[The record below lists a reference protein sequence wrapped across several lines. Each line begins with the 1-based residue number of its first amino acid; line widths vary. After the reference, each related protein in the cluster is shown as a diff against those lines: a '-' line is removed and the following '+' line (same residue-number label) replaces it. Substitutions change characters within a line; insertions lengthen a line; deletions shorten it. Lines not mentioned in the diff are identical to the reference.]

1 MDKYKIFI
9 SVLLLSLSTQA
20 RTIAKNDGKQVYALE
35 LYTSESCSSCPPADR
50 HLSKMVHHP
59 DLWKKYV
66 PMAFHVDYWNHL
78 SWKDRFSSKKM
89 TQRQSLISQS
99 WGTQRIYT
107 PGFVLNGKEVPAWNS
122 TPLPTYQA
130 QSSIEITVI
139 EEPSKVLKARV
150 QGLDPKKVYQV
161 HLAVLGFGIET
172 KVTSGEN
179 KGENLV
185 HDFVVMNWTE
195 GKIDPGS
202 KASSSLEL
210 KPASGP
216 YKQAVVAWVE
226 ELNKPV
232 PLQITGGF
240 L

>member
-1 MDKYKIFI
+1 MGKYKIFGF
-9 SVLLLSLSTQA
+9 VLLMSFVAQA

-50 HLSKMVHHP
+50 HLSKMVQHP
-59 DLWKKYV
+59 ELWKRYV
-66 PMAFHVDYWNHL
+66 PLAFHVDYWNHL
-78 SWKDRFSSKKM
+78 SWKDRFSSQKM
-89 TQRQSLISQS
+89 TQRQSLISQT

-107 PGFVLNGKEVPAWNS
+107 PGFVLNGKEVQAWNS
-122 TPLPTYQA
+122 TPLPSYQA
-130 QSSIEITVI
+130 QSPIEISVI
-139 EEPSKVLKARV
+139 EEPSKVLKASV

-161 HLAVLGFGIET
+161 HLAVLGFGIQT

-185 HDFVVMNWTE
+185 HDFVVMNWVE
-195 GKIDPGS
+195 GKIDPSS
-202 KASSSLEL
+202 KTATVIEL
-210 KPASGP
+210 KPAPGS